1 MNLKAV
7 WNTGSDFVFT
17 GIVVIVL
24 VGSGHLINLPV
35 YISNELAALIANR
48 TALKYVQDL
57 ENKLKNNNISI
68 KSSTTSKKT
77 IKNDIE

>member
-24 VGSGHLINLPV
+24 VGSGHLISLPV

>member
-57 ENKLKNNNISI
+57 ENKLKNNNINNKSQVI
-68 KSSTTSKKT
+68 PKSS
-77 IKNDIE
+77 IKNDQE